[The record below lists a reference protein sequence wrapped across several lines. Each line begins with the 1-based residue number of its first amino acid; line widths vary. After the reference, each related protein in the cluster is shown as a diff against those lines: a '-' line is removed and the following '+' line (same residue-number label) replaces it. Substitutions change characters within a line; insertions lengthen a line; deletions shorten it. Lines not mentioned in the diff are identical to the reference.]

1 MRYIP
6 DDKNRKIKTTRISR
20 LIIQR
25 RRDDSIRKIHVVE
38 CRDTYWFPITR
49 TFDDTTTQ
57 PRKLAQ

>member
-6 DDKNRKIKTTRISR
+6 DDKTRKIKTTRISR

-25 RRDDSIRKIHVVE
+25 RRDDSIRKIQVVE
-38 CRDTYWFPITR
+38 CRDTFWFPVLR

-57 PRKLAQ
+57 PRNAKQ